1 MKSYL
6 SAILACILTAAVL
19 SSCSPAPA
27 SSVPVPP
34 ASSQGTSSAS
44 VSSESASSP
53 ASSQAVSAQQL
64 VFHPE
69 YMRQTISQYGY
80 IDTDGVLHW
89 NPDFIER
96 KLIGEYG
103 LNDYAKAL
111 QELTKRNG
119 AVSFCVAPLTYE
131 VLVLWE
137 DSSMTALKAEFSPMA
152 GPGTEISEK
161 EWGKVAAEEQENVAA
176 LACGQEFGPFYL
188 KKDGSVRWSF
198 REEPE
203 RSGAMQISLDPSDS
217 RLDILT
223 EGGTLEAKLIEQLK
237 TEEERSEAA
246 SWQDIVQMMSYNMI
260 VYALHEDG
268 SLTRARKS
276 DYPYGRA
283 EQQYPWPSEPVNV
296 VRLFPGTGWYL
307 TADGTLYHLDTNSEF
322 PSDKKISGMQ
332 EIDQIFSEGSY
343 ALMKDGSIRPL
354 DSQAEQDKALSE
366 WLNSV
371 QNVMT
376 VTTE

>member
-1 MKSYL
+1 MKSIFSMAL
-6 SAILACILTAAVL
+6 VCVLTAAVL
-19 SSCSPAPA
+19 SSCSPAPV
-27 SSVPVPP
+27 SSAP
-34 ASSQGTSSAS
+34 ASSLQ
-44 VSSESASSP
+44 EASSTA
-53 ASSQAVSAQQL
+53 ASSQITPSSTPSQAVSAQKL
-64 VFHPE
+64 AFHPE

-80 IDTDGVLHW
+80 IDTNGTLHW

-103 LNDYAKAL
+103 LNDYAEAL

-131 VLVLWE
+131 VLVLWG

-152 GPGTEISEK
+152 GPGIEISEK
-161 EWGKVAAEEQENVAA
+161 DWGKVAAEEHENVEA
-176 LACGQEFGPFYL
+176 LACGQEFGSFYL
-188 KKDGSVRWSF
+188 KKDGSVWPVF
-198 REEPE
+198 EEEPE
-203 RSGAMQISLDPSDS
+203 HSSAMQISFDPFDS
-217 RLDILT
+217 RLDVLT
-223 EGGTLEAKLIEQLK
+223 EGGTLETELIEQLQ

-246 SWQDIVQMMSYNMI
+246 SWQDIVQVMSYDMI
-260 VYALHEDG
+260 VYALHADG
-268 SLTRARKS
+268 SLTRVRKK
-276 DYPYGRA
+276 DYPYGDA
-283 EQQYPWPSEPVNV
+283 DANYPWPAEPVNV

-307 TADGTLYHLDTNSEF
+307 TADGTLYHIDTKNEF
-322 PSDKKISGMQ
+322 PSKKKIAGMQ
-332 EIDQIFSEGSY
+332 EIDQILPGCSY

-354 DSQAEQDKALSE
+354 APQESEIEALSG